1 MDFLPDFVPV
11 DIDPTSGFPTL
22 HLSYIMEILI
32 PRRFVGPERI
42 RDQVQKVFNG
52 TQAIGKVDM
61 KIVPVGSKAEGY
73 NIPDAVFAGQGRIVF
88 LSDVDIILAND
99 KIQVC
104 EDRFK
109 MNDEVYMMHLDTN
122 GVHPGYGTL
131 QLIRKPKGDHF
142 AVLYDEKM
150 DAYYMSGTKYQT
162 EFLNQVLE
170 GSEEEREMYELHGPA
185 LQYQDNKPFMIT
197 YDRRKEKIVNPF
209 DHIHGFHC
217 DDWPSVA
224 NEWTTR
230 HRSNGW
236 LSPELV
242 QRIVSKGCY
251 LVPVPHKRSKNPDV
265 EWRISFAES
274 EQMVAEYA
282 VTNAQRQCFIFF
294 KLLRYQIQQET
305 SKKLL
310 SSYCLKNVF
319 LFCCEQLPVAAW
331 DVNPGHCLLHMLDCV
346 QTCLQQGELPNYFIP
361 DNNLLDLFTDEDIN
375 TSIVLLDVMRS
386 DVISLVLNFTDNHV
400 LVYEGNGCFT
410 TKVVFRSVIASV
422 LEDVP
427 TYIKTRNVVN
437 SLTGAFL
444 RTQCDIAVIRLRD
457 GCSPFEYHKAFMD
470 CFLSSHLH
478 DIHIIDLFN
487 LIGLNLGDIVA
498 SLKYFELLLQ
508 LQNVYPDVVKVKGNL
523 ACMYFTAS
531 QLLKSI
537 SGKELGRAD
546 ELFKEVLA
554 HEGVHFP
561 TTIDYS
567 NYLCHAQKWRE
578 AGLILEQF
586 VRFERKCHKCSN
598 SYNSMESV
606 TLDPVL
612 QKEFAH
618 TNLLHLSSLSLAYY
632 YLIKAYTNLHLDF
645 SDHLYDFDQH
655 CASIQC
661 AVDFQLLG
669 YCYFNGKNYPNA
681 LKSFLKALEV
691 DPSNDVAAQNVDFC
705 EEKLAK
711 EKIQNGS
718 KWLSK
723 GLVLVLRI
731 VEMIVRNNLI

>member
-170 GSEEEREMYELHGPA
+170 GSEEERGMYELHGPA
-185 LQYQDNKPFMIT
+185 LQYQDNKPFT

-251 LVPVPHKRSKNPDV
+251 LVPVQHKRSKNPDV

-305 SKKLL
+305 STKLL

-400 LVYEGNGCFT
+400 LVYEGNGCLT
-410 TKVVFRSVIASV
+410 TKGVFRSVIASV

-457 GCSPFEYHKAFMD
+457 GRSPFEYHKAFMD

-578 AGLILEQF
+578 AGLLLEQF

-598 SYNSMESV
+598 SYNSLESV

-645 SDHLYDFDQH
+645 SDHLYEFDQH

-669 YCYFNGKNYPNA
+669 YCYVNGKNYPNA